1 MRKICFLVI
10 IATASCS
17 APKNVTTK
25 TTSESDLIA
34 NGKLFTALFHQQAAE
49 YKALCFQAYNIARL
63 QLDEAIKEPIA
74 GKPKAIVT
82 DIDET
87 VLDNSPYAVHQ
98 GLQGKDYET
107 ASWINE
113 WTARADADTL
123 AGAHSFF
130 KYAASKNVEVF
141 YITNRED
148 KERKSTLTNLQKFG
162 FPYADE
168 AHLITKSTVSSKEQR
183 RQQLAATHDIIMLIG
198 DNLSDFSSLFD
209 KKTSSERTQNV
220 QANAGEFGKKFIIL
234 PNPNYGD
241 WESALYN
248 YNYKLTAAQKDSVIK
263 GILKTY

>member
-1 MRKICFLVI
+1 MRKIVFLAI

-17 APKNVTTK
+17 APKNVVNK
-25 TTSESDLIA
+25 TVSESNLVA
-34 NGKLFTALFHQQAAE
+34 NGKLFTALFHQKAAE

-63 QLDEAIKEPIA
+63 RLDESLNNPSA
-74 GKPKAIVT
+74 KPKAIVT

-87 VLDNSPYAVHQ
+87 VLDNSSYAVHQ
-98 GLQGKDYET
+98 GLQGKDYEP

-113 WTARADADTL
+113 WTAKAAADTL
-123 AGAHSFF
+123 AGAYSFF

-148 KERKSTLTNLQKFG
+148 KERTSTLQNLQKYG

-168 AHLITKSTVSSKEQR
+168 QHLITKSTISSKEPR

-198 DNLSDFSSLFD
+198 DNLSDFSALFD
-209 KKTSSERTQNV
+209 KKTTEERTKNV
-220 QANAGEFGKKFIIL
+220 QANAGEFGKRFIVL

-241 WESALYN
+241 WESALYQ
-248 YNYKLTAAQKDSVIK
+248 YNYKLTPAQKDSI
-263 GILKTY
+263 IRSMLKSY